1 MIKRC
6 GDSKCTDKT
15 VQLCVSLLERALHH
29 YHPRDFAV
37 RLWSGAVWG
46 PEEGQPVRFT
56 WVIRR
61 PEVLRKIF
69 LAPSQ
74 LSLAE
79 AYISGQFDIEGDLE
93 EVFPLAEYL
102 LHPTLR
108 LSDRLRY
115 GWHLLRLPSDTPS
128 GGVSQAARMT
138 GARHS
143 LERDK
148 QAVTY
153 HYDRSPDFY
162 ALWLDPHMVY
172 SCAYFATSDE
182 DLDTAQARKL
192 DYLCR
197 KLRLRPGERLLDIG
211 CGWGGL
217 MVHAVRHYGV
227 RAVGITLS
235 QRQAEFADTL
245 IKKWGIVDRCRV
257 IVRDYRQLEAQE
269 AYDKI
274 VSVGMVE
281 HVGEAQLPEYF
292 LHASRLLKP
301 GGVFLNHGIGA
312 RHSETSTLGP
322 FVNDYIF
329 PDAELL
335 SIATTLG
342 VAEAAGFEVRD
353 VENLREHYVLTL
365 RRWRARL
372 EANREQVVKIAD
384 ELSYRIWRLYLASA
398 AYGFRTGRLNVYQTL
413 LCKPVHGASGLPLTR
428 GDWYA

>member
-1 MIKRC
+1 MIERC
-6 GDSKCTDKT
+6 EDSNSTDKT

-37 RLWSGAVWG
+37 RLWNGTVWG
-46 PEEGQPVRFT
+46 PERGHPARFT
-56 WVIRR
+56 VAIRR
-61 PEVLRKIF
+61 PEVLRKMF

-102 LHPTLR
+102 LHPMLS
-108 LSDRLRY
+108 LSDRLRF
-115 GWHLLRLPSDTPS
+115 GWDVLHLFSEGRS
-128 GGVSQAARMT
+128 GILARAARLT

-143 LERDK
+143 IQRDK

-153 HYDRSPDFY
+153 HYDRSPEFY

-192 DYLCR
+192 DYLCK

-217 MVHAVRHYGV
+217 MVHAVRHYAV
-227 RAVGITLS
+227 HAVGITLS

-257 IVRDYRQLEAQE
+257 IVRDYRQLEAQDT
-269 AYDKI
+269 YDKI

-292 LHASRLLKP
+292 IHAWRLLKP
-301 GGVFLNHGIGA
+301 GGVFLNHGIGT

-322 FVNDYIF
+322 FANGYIF

-342 VAEAAGFEVRD
+342 VADAAGFEVRD

-365 RRWRARL
+365 RQWRARL
-372 EANREQVVKIAD
+372 ERNCEQVINLTDDVT
-384 ELSYRIWRLYLASA
+384 YRIWRLYLASA
-398 AYGFRTGRLNVYQTL
+398 TYGFRTGRLNVCQTL
-413 LCKPVHGASGLPLTR
+413 LGKPEQGASGLPLTR
-428 GDWYA
+428 EDWYA